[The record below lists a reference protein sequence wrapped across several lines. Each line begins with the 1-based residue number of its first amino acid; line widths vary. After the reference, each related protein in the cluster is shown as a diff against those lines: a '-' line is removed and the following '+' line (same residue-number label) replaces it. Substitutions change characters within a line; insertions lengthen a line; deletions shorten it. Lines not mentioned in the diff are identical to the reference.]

1 MPRKKKKPS
10 QKTKDEF
17 RKIFG
22 CHLDA
27 FLLHYRA
34 MGDIFDH
41 QKFEREVIEPDPDY
55 DPDLCIDDIIR
66 NMYGE
71 EGCLILDKIV
81 DRLW

>member
-1 MPRKKKKPS
+1 
-10 QKTKDEF
+10 
-17 RKIFG
+17 
-22 CHLDA
+22 
-27 FLLHYRA
+27 